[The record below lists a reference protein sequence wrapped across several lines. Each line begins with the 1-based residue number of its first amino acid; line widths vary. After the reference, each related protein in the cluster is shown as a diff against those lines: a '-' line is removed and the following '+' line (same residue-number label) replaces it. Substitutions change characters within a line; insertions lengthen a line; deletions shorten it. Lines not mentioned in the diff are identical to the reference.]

1 LRAFHISAF
10 YGVDDGGF
18 DGETFFRV
26 GQIAHRLFVILD
38 HSSLVVENVHVVL
51 LGSVFIPHFQPFGR
65 IFILEGCYIA
75 GGAAQNRL
83 VKPVI
88 PSVFVDNEEFQFVR
102 SEAISSEFLF
112 EDLQLFGLDL
122 TEASAGRVERQHRHA
137 APVRE
142 FLAGGGVSP
151 CGRLGAGLRLGGGV
165 MAFMAFMTVMAVM
178 AFMAANAADE
188 GGKEEGGDEEE
199 KEPVTVLRI

>member
-38 HSSLVVENVHVVL
+38 HSSFVVENVNVVL
-51 LGSVFIPHFQPFGR
+51 LGSVFIPYFQPFCR
-65 IFILEGCYIA
+65 IFILEGCNIA
-75 GGAAQNRL
+75 GGTAQNRL

-165 MAFMAFMTVMAVM
+165 MAFMTVMTV
-178 AFMAANAADE
+178 MAANAADE